1 MFTLEVAIQTMPK
14 SVEQLVLLFDASKF
28 TILPFHTFIYRFEIG
43 VGVGLVWSCCTIDL
57 KSVPLCIS
65 LVNE

>member
-28 TILPFHTFIYRFEIG
+28 TILPLYRFEISI
-43 VGVGLVWSCCTIDL
+43 GLVWSCCTIDL
-57 KSVPLCIS
+57 KAVHLCIS